1 MNSAA
6 RIKFQKRFL
15 LCLALCSP
23 AIAHAA
29 PEGRV
34 IRTAFEA
41 GHFYATPL
49 TSGGQTMRFVVD
61 TGGGG
66 IGGLYTVKS
75 SATQRLAVHT
85 LQCKTPGFTFD
96 AVRAF
101 PFSTATAL
109 PVPSEPRPCGAVAMV
124 LNDPHDLG
132 YDGILGAAYLS
143 NFIWTFDFP
152 EQRLVLEPPTWQPNG
167 LSQHVPLLF
176 VHNSMGKRG
185 SDFPGIVL
193 KIDGEALPL
202 LLDTG
207 ATAMPT
213 SAGQTAQHLPT
224 VNGIGVTSYI
234 TRSILERWHARHPE
248 WKVVS
253 NGDRLLPNTRLI
265 EVPNIELGDMHI
277 GPVWF
282 TERPDVNFG
291 PTRMSL
297 WMGQTV
303 VGAAGANI
311 YGQFRITIDYPH
323 ETLWIASQKL

>member
-1 MNSAA
+1 M
-6 RIKFQKRFL
+6 RLQKQLL

-23 AIAHAA
+23 VITHAA

-41 GHFYATPL
+41 GHFYAAPL
-49 TSGGQTMRFVVD
+49 SSGGQTARFIVD

-66 IGGLYTVKS
+66 IGGLYTLKS
-75 SATQRLAVHT
+75 SAVQRLAVHT
-85 LQCKTPGFTFD
+85 LQCKMPGFTFD
-96 AVRAF
+96 TVRTF
-101 PFSTATAL
+101 PFSNETAL
-109 PVPSEPRPCGAVAMV
+109 PVPSISRPCGAVAMV

-143 NFIWTFDFP
+143 SFIWTFDYP
-152 EQRLVLEPPTWQPNG
+152 EQRLILEPPTWQPDG
-167 LSQHVPLLF
+167 LAKHVPLLF
-176 VHNSMGKRG
+176 IHNSAGERA
-185 SDFPGIVL
+185 SDFPAIIL
-193 KIDGEALPL
+193 KIDGESLPL

-213 SAGQTAQHLPT
+213 SAGQAAQHLPT

-234 TRSILERWHARHPE
+234 TRSLLERWHARHPE
-248 WKVVS
+248 WRVIS

-265 EVPNIELGDMHI
+265 EVPNVELGDVPI

-311 YGQFRITIDYPH
+311 YGRFRITLDYLH
-323 ETLWIASQKL
+323 EALWIADQKP